1 MTEFFVGVFII
12 LGTALIGVA
21 IIGLLRLPDLLTRAH
36 ALTKAM
42 TLGISL
48 LLFAFGM
55 HHGTASAGFKALLTI
70 FFLFLTI
77 PVAGHLVGLVA
88 YRQNLPRWKQKPP
101 AMLPA
106 KEEDGGSGV

>member
-1 MTEFFVGVFII
+1 MMEWLTGI
-12 LGTALIGVA
+12 LVVAGTLLILVA

-48 LLFAFGM
+48 LLLAFGL
-55 HHGTASAGFKALLTI
+55 HHATAAAGFKALLTI

-88 YRQNLPRWKQKPP
+88 YKQNLPRWKQQPP
-101 AMLPA
+101 AELPT
-106 KEEDGGSGV
+106 KEDQ